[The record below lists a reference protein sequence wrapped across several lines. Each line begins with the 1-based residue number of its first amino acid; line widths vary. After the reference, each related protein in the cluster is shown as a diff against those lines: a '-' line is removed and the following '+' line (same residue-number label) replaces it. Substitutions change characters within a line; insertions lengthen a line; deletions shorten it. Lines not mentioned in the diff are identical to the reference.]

1 MGRVNSY
8 TLFFL
13 AVLGLLGPV
22 CLFYAT
28 RCGVGIHPNSVVYVS
43 AARSLLAGQ
52 ELKSP
57 ADSGTSKPMA
67 HFGRLYP
74 MLLALTSVPLLGVHA
89 TALTEPLF
97 LLLGFLGLCLLA
109 GYFETSKLPF
119 FLTQVASYK
128 FAKLIGKIENPLQ
141 INAH

>member
-1 MGRVNSY
+1 
-8 TLFFL
+8 
-13 AVLGLLGPV
+13 
-22 CLFYAT
+22 
-28 RCGVGIHPNSVVYVS
+28 
-43 AARSLLAGQ
+43 
-52 ELKSP
+52 
-57 ADSGTSKPMA
+57 MA
-67 HFGRLYP
+67 HFGPLYP
-74 MLLALTSVPLLGVHA
+74 MLLAALGLSGADPLAGARWLNAFLFGANVVGIGLLIGACSGGSTWAPLAGSLLALTSVPLLGVHA